1 MPRMPRDLS
10 GDRVITIL
18 QHNGFA
24 PVKRKPG
31 SHISL
36 KKKKDGKAKKK
47 ITVPDHK
54 TVTIGTLHQ
63 ILRNSGK
70 DRDEFIEL
78 SQVL

>member
-1 MPRMPRDLS
+1 MSKMPRDLS
-10 GDRVITIL
+10 CDRVIRIL
-18 QHNGFA
+18 QHNGFVS
-24 PVKRKPG
+24 VKRKPG

-54 TVTIGTLHQ
+54 TVLIGTLQ
-63 ILRNSGK
+63 KILRDSGK

-78 SQVL
+78 SEVL